1 MVGEE
6 IHGIGHWSLGHWSLV
21 IGHWV
26 IGHWVIGH
34 WSLGHWSLVI
44 GSFLPAE
51 AKAKEGGI
59 DESASKIQKIRGN
72 AAL

>member
-1 MVGEE
+1 LV
-6 IHGIGHWSLGHWSLV
+6 IGSLV

-34 WSLGHWSLVI
+34 WSLGHWVIGHWVI